1 MGPLLFLLFINDLPN
16 ASPILQF
23 VLFADDSNIFFT
35 HNSYEK
41 LFTELNSE
49 LIKISEWFKVNK
61 LSLNLTKTNYI
72 LFRSHRKPTPQ
83 IIGKIFIDT
92 TEIPQVSTVK
102 FLGLHVDQYFTWKN
116 HIEIIASKIAKNI
129 GVISRISYLIP
140 NNTRLTLYY
149 SLIYPY
155 IAYCNMIW
163 ASNYTHRLQ
172 RIILLQKRIL
182 RIIAGSSWNAHTD
195 PLFKHYRILKLT
207 QIKQKQLNEFMHRY
221 IFNTL
226 PTNFSN
232 LFTFSSDLHSYNI
245 RNPSLVRTIFART
258 NSRRFSIRVAGPAA
272 WNALPKDLQSI
283 PNLNLF

>member
-1 MGPLLFLLFINDLPN
+1 M
-16 ASPILQF
+16 
-23 VLFADDSNIFFT
+23 
-35 HNSYEK
+35 
-41 LFTELNSE
+41 
-49 LIKISEWFKVNK
+49 
-61 LSLNLTKTNYI
+61 
-72 LFRSHRKPTPQ
+72 
-83 IIGKIFIDT
+83 
-92 TEIPQVSTVK
+92 
-102 FLGLHVDQYFTWKN
+102 GLHVDQYFTWKN

-140 NNTRLTLYY
+140 TNTRLTLYY

-182 RIIAGSSWNAHTD
+182 RIIAGSSWNAHAD

-207 QIKQKQLNEFMHRY
+207 QIKQKQLNEFMHRC